1 MPGWG
6 RRRKGWFWRDESSGT
21 SEFITV
27 SFSGKENC
35 TKRKGKRL
43 IREGSTT
50 SDYIPD
56 ALIVNIQSAVAV
68 T

>member
-27 SFSGKENC
+27 SFSGGRELYEMYESGSSG
-35 TKRKGKRL
+35 KGQPLQIIFRML
-43 IREGSTT
+43 ILSIFG
-50 SDYIPD
+50 
-56 ALIVNIQSAVAV
+56 
-68 T
+68 